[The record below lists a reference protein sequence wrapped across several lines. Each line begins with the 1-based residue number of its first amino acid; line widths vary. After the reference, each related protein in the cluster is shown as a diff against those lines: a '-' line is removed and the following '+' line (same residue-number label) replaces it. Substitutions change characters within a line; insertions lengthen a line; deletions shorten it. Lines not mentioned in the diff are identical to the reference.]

1 MDRRRF
7 LAGTSLASLLAT
19 MGKSALGA
27 VHDPATQVATE
38 TTARKRPNV
47 LLLMSDQHKRS
58 CMGAYGDSV
67 AKTPNL
73 DALAS
78 QSVRFTSAYCN
89 NPVCAP
95 SRASMMTGLYSHH
108 LETQN
113 NSTPFLPTHLTMAHD
128 FNRAGYM
135 TALIGKM
142 HFVDA
147 QTHGFQYK
155 LDFNDWFQ
163 YLGPKVQIYA
173 DELARSNSGSGLP
186 EIDDEWREEGDPWR
200 GHRTLDNREGSVAV
214 GRVSLLDEQDH
225 FESFVAR
232 ESVRFLHN
240 FGNANQPFFLI
251 SSFLKPHDPFMPAQ
265 RFAQMFDA
273 EQMRLPE
280 SYGKADK
287 SRLPKEVV
295 RSIEFNA
302 PTPELRDPADA
313 RKRIA
318 FYYASLAQMDDCLG
332 KVVTAVK
339 ELNLENDTI
348 ICYTSDH
355 GEMLGDLGLWQKFQ
369 FYEGS
374 CGVPLLIR
382 VPGREAAACDA
393 PVSLVA
399 LSATLTELAGVEQI
413 APNDGT
419 SIAAWIREP
428 QRAAA
433 HAPVFAEYGLS
444 SHEPKWMI
452 REGHWKYTYWEND
465 IPELYD
471 LSSDPEE
478 VHNRAG
484 EKEYEAKEN
493 ELRQKLL
500 AWHPPHENVPSLRGH
515 SEADNMGKVPG

>member
-7 LAGTSLASLLAT
+7 LAGTSLLSLTAATGMPVRAKADDRPGQLAKMT
-19 MGKSALGA
+19 S
-27 VHDPATQVATE
+27 T
-38 TTARKRPNV
+38 KRQPNV

-58 CMGAYGDSV
+58 CMGAYGDPV

-73 DALAS
+73 DALAR
-78 QSVRFTSAYCN
+78 QSVRFSSAYCN

-113 NSTPFLPTHLTMAHD
+113 NSTPFLPTHLTMAHH

-135 TALIGKM
+135 TGLIGKM

-147 QTHGFQYK
+147 QTHGFEYK

-173 DELARSNSGSGLP
+173 DELGQSNSGSGLP
-186 EIDDEWREEGDPWR
+186 EIDELWRSEGDPWK
-200 GHRTLDNREGSVAV
+200 GHRTLDGRLGSVAV
-214 GRVSLLDEQDH
+214 GGISLLEEKDH

-232 ESVRFLHN
+232 ESVSFLHN
-240 FGNANQPFFLI
+240 FAQSGQPFFLV

-265 RFAQMFDA
+265 RFAEMFRP
-273 EQMRLPE
+273 EQMKLPN

-287 SRLPKEVV
+287 SKLPKEVV

-302 PTPELRDPADA
+302 PTPELRDPAAA
-313 RKRIA
+313 RERMA

-332 KVVTAVK
+332 QIVGAVQ
-339 ELNLENDTI
+339 ELGLENDTI

-382 VPGREAAACDA
+382 IPGREPGTCDT
-393 PVSLVA
+393 PVSLVS
-399 LSATLTELAGVEQI
+399 LSATLTELAGIEQI
-413 APNDGT
+413 RPNDGV
-419 SIAAWIREP
+419 SLLPLLSGMRPGFEAEP
-428 QRAAA
+428 
-433 HAPVFAEYGLS
+433 VYAEYALGGRQ
-444 SHEPKWMI
+444 PKAMI
-452 REGHWKYTYWEND
+452 RDVQWKYTYWLHD
-465 IPELYD
+465 VPELYD
-471 LSSDPEE
+471 LKSDPEE
-478 VHNRAG
+478 LHNLAG
-484 EKEYEAKEN
+484 EPAYGSVADA
-493 ELRQKLL
+493 LRDKLL
-500 AWHPPHENVPSLRGH
+500 KWHCPT
-515 SEADNMGKVPG
+515 

>member
-1 MDRRRF
+1 MGRDP
-7 LAGTSLASLLAT
+7 LEQAT
-19 MGKSALGA
+19 PHLGA
-27 VHDPATQVATE
+27 GQ
-38 TTARKRPNV
+38 RPNV

-58 CMGAYGDSV
+58 CMGASGDPV

-73 DALAS
+73 DALAGE
-78 QSVRFTSAYCN
+78 SVRFTNAYCN

-108 LETQN
+108 LETQDN
-113 NSTPFLPTHLTMAHD
+113 TKPYLPTHATMAHH

-147 QTHGFQYK
+147 QTHGFDYR
-155 LDFNDWFQ
+155 LGFNDWMQ

-173 DELARSNSGSGLP
+173 DELGRTNSGAGLP
-186 EIDDEWREEGDPWR
+186 QIDDLWREEGDPWK

-214 GRVSLLDEQDH
+214 GRASLLEEQDH

-240 FGNANQPFFLI
+240 FGHAGRPFFLI
-251 SSFLKPHDPFMPAQ
+251 SSFLKPHDPFMPAR
-265 RFAQMFDA
+265 RFAQMFQA
-273 EQMRLPE
+273 EEMRLPY
-280 SYGKADK
+280 SFSKADK
-287 SRLPKEVV
+287 SRLPQEVV
-295 RSIEFNA
+295 RSIEFNG

-313 RKRIA
+313 RRRIA

-332 KVVTAVK
+332 NVVQAVAD
-339 ELNLENDTI
+339 LNLVNDTI

-382 VPGREAAACDA
+382 VPGRQAAVCDA
-393 PVSLVA
+393 PVSLVS

-413 APNDGT
+413 APNDGV
-419 SIAAWIREP
+419 SLAPLLNEP
-428 QRAAA
+428 QS
-433 HAPVFAEYGLS
+433 HHDFGPVYAEYGLVS
-444 SHEPKWMI
+444 RQPKAMI
-452 REGHWKYTYWEND
+452 RVGPWKYTYWLHD
-465 IPELYD
+465 IAELYD
-471 LSSDPEE
+471 LRTDPEE
-478 VHNRAG
+478 LHNLA
-484 EKEYEAKEN
+484 EEPKYAAQAN
-493 ELRQKLL
+493 ELRTRLL
-500 AWHPPHENVPSLRGH
+500 AWHQPV
-515 SEADNMGKVPG
+515 

>member
-7 LAGTSLASLLAT
+7 LAGTSLVSLLAT
-19 MGKSALGA
+19 MEKSALA
-27 VHDPATQVATE
+27 KVHDPVTQVAAE

-58 CMGAYGDSV
+58 CMGAYGDPV

-78 QSVRFTSAYCN
+78 QSVRFTNAYCN

-113 NSTPFLPTHLTMAHD
+113 NSMPFLPTHLTMAHD

-186 EIDDEWREEGDPWR
+186 EIDDLWREEGDPWK

-214 GRVSLLDEQDH
+214 GRVSLLEEQDH

-240 FGNANQPFFLI
+240 FGNADQPFFLI

-273 EQMRLPE
+273 KQMRLPE

-295 RSIEFNA
+295 QSIEFNA
-302 PTPELRDPADA
+302 PTPELRDPMAA
-313 RKRIA
+313 RRRIA
-318 FYYASLAQMDDCLG
+318 FYYASLAQMDDCVG
-332 KVVTAVK
+332 RVVQAVAD
-339 ELNLENDTI
+339 LNLEGDTI

-413 APNDGT
+413 ARNDGV
-419 SIAAWIREP
+419 SLAPLLAEP
-428 QRAAA
+428 KSR
-433 HAPVFAEYGLS
+433 HDFGPVYAEYGLGS
-444 SHEPKWMI
+444 RQPKAMI
-452 REGHWKYTYWEND
+452 RVGQWKYSYWLHD
-465 IPELYD
+465 IAELYD
-471 LSSDPEE
+471 LRADPEE
-478 VHNRAG
+478 LHNLAG
-484 EKEYEAKEN
+484 VSEYAAHAN
-493 ELRQKLL
+493 ELRARLL
-500 AWHPPHENVPSLRGH
+500 AWHQPS
-515 SEADNMGKVPG
+515 

>member
-7 LAGTSLASLLAT
+7 LAGTSLLSLLAT
-19 MGKSALGA
+19 IEKSALAG
-27 VHDPATQVATE
+27 VHGPATQVATG

-58 CMGAYGDSV
+58 CMGAYGDAV

-78 QSVRFTSAYCN
+78 QSVRFANAYCN

-113 NSTPFLPTHLTMAHD
+113 NSMPFLPTHPTMAHD

-186 EIDDEWREEGDPWR
+186 EIDDLWREEGDPWR

-240 FGNANQPFFLI
+240 FGNTDQPFFLI

-287 SRLPKEVV
+287 SHLPKEVV
-295 RSIEFNA
+295 KSIEFNA
-302 PTPELRDPADA
+302 PTPELRDPMAA
-313 RKRIA
+313 RRRIA
-318 FYYASLAQMDDCLG
+318 FYYANLAQMDDCVG
-332 KVVTAVK
+332 SVAQAVAD
-339 ELNLENDTI
+339 LNLENDTI

-355 GEMLGDLGLWQKFQ
+355 GEMLGELGLWQKFQ

-393 PVSLVA
+393 PVSLVS
-399 LSATLTELAGVEQI
+399 LSATLTELAGVQQI
-413 APNDGT
+413 APNDGK

-433 HAPVFAEYGLS
+433 HGPVFAEYGLS
-444 SHEPKWMI
+444 SREPKWMI

-471 LSSDPEE
+471 LNSDPEE
-478 VHNRAG
+478 LHNRAG
-484 EKEYEAKEN
+484 EKEYAAKEN

-500 AWHPPHENVPSLRGH
+500 AWHPPHEKVPSLRRH
-515 SEADNMGKVPG
+515 SEADNMGKVRG